1 MIYCKNLSEKSYEL
15 LNEAQSRGL
24 RYRLGGK
31 PKPGTFN
38 VFLGQKNEIKRFD
51 LNNDVYID
59 MDAAYPGASSEADV
73 KKMKA
78 ALKCYFDADVDDMS
92 PAKTAINVIF
102 KSYKRENR
110 TYIQDFPK
118 LSDDVFRSVKSAYR
132 GGLVLSPKAYRGEVY
147 VADINSAYPNIV
159 TLCKLPVGTPEVVPG
174 FYTKPGP
181 YQRFYEVEFLKC
193 DGKKSTVLDLPE
205 TIDRFFDKPLT
216 LAEQDVQLLK
226 RIYTGVTIICK
237 RTLVFK
243 ARFLPILGKFIEKTY
258 ALHDDDF
265 LKLYAKQMLNG
276 FIGAFG
282 ATTRSTTS
290 VKNFKIEKNKELANR
305 GYIALP
311 ATVNAIQ
318 RLAMFKLYER
328 LEQDVIYGDTDS
340 VFLKTDCL
348 PSELRD
354 DKELGFFKVKKYDDV
369 VFFNKRAYILRAGDK
384 FEPHVAGVP
393 KFVLSNEV
401 CRSLFNNKR
410 VVLTWKERAFDEKL
424 KTKTVIRKLELEVN
438 KT

>member
-15 LNEAQSRGL
+15 LNEAQSKGL

-31 PKPGTFN
+31 PKQGTFN

-51 LNNDVYID
+51 LNTDVYID
-59 MDAAYPGASSEADV
+59 METAFPGASSEADV

-78 ALKCYFDADVDDMS
+78 VLKCYFDCEIDDMS
-92 PAKTAINVIF
+92 PAKTAINAIF

-110 TYIQDFPK
+110 VYIQDFPK

-159 TLCKLPVGTPEVVPG
+159 TMCKLPTGSPTIVPG
-174 FYTKPGP
+174 FFTKPGS
-181 YQRFYEVEFLKC
+181 YQRFFEIDYLKC

-205 TIDRFFDKPLT
+205 TVDRFFDKPLT

-226 RIYTGVTIICK
+226 RVYADVSVICK
-237 RTLVFK
+237 RTLIFK
-243 ARFLPILGKFIEKTY
+243 ANYSSILANFILKTY
-258 ALHDDDF
+258 ALRADEF

-290 VKNFKIEKNKELANR
+290 IKNFKVEKTKELTNR
-305 GYIALP
+305 GYVALP

-318 RLAMFKLYER
+318 RLTMFKLYEQ
-328 LEQDVIYGDTDS
+328 LEHDVLYGDTDS
-340 VFLKTDCL
+340 VFLKNDSL
-348 PSELRD
+348 PSKLRA

-369 VFFNKRAYILRAGDK
+369 VFFNKRAYILRDGDK

-393 KFVLSNEV
+393 KYVFSNEV
-401 CRSLFNNKR
+401 CKDLFNNKR
-410 VVLTWKERAFDEKL
+410 AVITWQERVFDKNL
-424 KTKTVIRKLELEVN
+424 KTKTIFRELKLEA

>member
-1 MIYCKNLSEKSYEL
+1 MIYCENLSEKSYDL

-59 MDAAYPGASSEADV
+59 INAAFPGASSEADV

-78 ALKCYFDADVDDMS
+78 ALKRYFGAEIDDLS
-92 PAKTAINVIF
+92 PSKTAINVIF
-102 KSYKRENR
+102 NNYKREKR
-110 TYIQDFPK
+110 VYIQDFPK
-118 LSDDVFRSVKSAYR
+118 LSDDVFRSVKSAYH

-147 VADINSAYPNIV
+147 VADINSAYPNIIKK
-159 TLCKLPVGTPEVVPG
+159 CKLPTGSPEIVPG
-174 FYTKPGP
+174 FCTKPGS
-181 YQRFYEVEFLKC
+181 YQRFFEIEFLKC
-193 DGKKSTVLDLPE
+193 EGKEHTVLDLPE
-205 TIDRFFDKPLT
+205 TVDRFFDKPLT
-216 LAEQDVQLLK
+216 FAEQDVQLLK
-226 RIYTGVTIICK
+226 RSYKNVSIVCK
-237 RTLVFK
+237 KTFLFK
-243 ARFLPILGKFIEKTY
+243 AQELSILKNFIEKTY
-258 ALHDDDF
+258 ALRDDDF

-290 VKNFKIEKNKELANR
+290 IKNFKIEKTKELANR
-305 GYIALP
+305 GFVALP

-318 RLAMFKLYER
+318 RLAMSKLYEQ
-328 LEQDVIYGDTDS
+328 LEPDVVYGDTDS
-340 VFLKTDCL
+340 VFLKNDVL
-348 PSELRD
+348 PAELRD
-354 DKELGFFKVKKYDDV
+354 DRKLGFFKVKRYDDV
-369 VFFNKRAYILRAGDK
+369 VFFQKRAYILRSGDK

-393 KFVLSNEV
+393 KVAFTEEV
-401 CRSLFNNKR
+401 CKNLFDNKR
-410 VVLTWKERAFDEKL
+410 VVLTWQERVFDENL
-424 KTKTVIRKLELEVN
+424 KTKTVARQLELEVN

>member
-15 LNEAQSRGL
+15 LNEAQSKGL
-24 RYRLGGK
+24 HYRLGGK

-38 VFLGQKNEIKRFD
+38 VFLSQKNEIKRFD
-51 LNNDVYID
+51 LNTDVYID
-59 MDAAYPGASSEADV
+59 MDAAFPGASSEADV

-78 ALKCYFDADVDDMS
+78 ALKRYFDADIDDMS
-92 PAKTAINVIF
+92 PAKTAINAIF

-110 TYIQDFPK
+110 VYIQDFPK

-147 VADINSAYPNIV
+147 VADINSAYPNII
-159 TLCKLPVGTPEVVPG
+159 TTCKLPTGRPEIVPG
-174 FYTKPGP
+174 FCTKSGS
-181 YQRFYEVEFLKC
+181 YQRFFEIEYLKC
-193 DGKKSTVLDLPE
+193 DGKKQTILDLPE
-205 TIDRFFDKPLT
+205 TVDRFFDKPLT
-216 LAEQDVQLLK
+216 IAEQDAQVLK
-226 RIYTGVTIICK
+226 RIYENASIICK
-237 RTLVFK
+237 RTILFK
-243 ARFLPILGKFIEKTY
+243 THYVSSLGNFIEKTY
-258 ALHDDDF
+258 ALRDDDF

-290 VKNFKIEKNKELANR
+290 IKNFKIEKTKELTNR

-328 LEQDVIYGDTDS
+328 LERDVIYGDTDS
-340 VFLKTDCL
+340 VFLKNDSL
-348 PSELRD
+348 PSKLRD

-369 VFFNKRAYILRAGDK
+369 VFFNKRSYILRAGDK

-393 KFVLSNEV
+393 KYVFSNEI
-401 CRSLFNNKR
+401 CRNLFDNKR
-410 VVLTWKERAFDEKL
+410 VGLTWQERTFDEKL
-424 KTKTVIRKLELEVN
+424 KTKTVIKKLELEV